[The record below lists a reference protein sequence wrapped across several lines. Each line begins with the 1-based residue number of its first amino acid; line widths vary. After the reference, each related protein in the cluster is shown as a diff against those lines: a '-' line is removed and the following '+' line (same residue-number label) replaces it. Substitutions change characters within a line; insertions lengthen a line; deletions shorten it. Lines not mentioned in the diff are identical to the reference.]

1 MNNKSIGI
9 IGGYGAVGVEA
20 LQYLVKT
27 TGYRVVVGGR
37 NKKRAI
43 AVAEG
48 MGRQVTSK
56 VVDIYDKKSLD
67 DFCRD
72 NSIVLNCTGPSAV
85 VQDRVALAAIRQSIH
100 YVDPGGYNMLYKIL
114 EEKENE
120 IKNKGLRFVISAGLF
135 PGLSEVFPAYIA
147 KTQFESVDY
156 LELYY
161 VGHDRWTYNS
171 AYDIVSSLKEME
183 NYGFVYFDNGR
194 MKKLG
199 KVSGIKKIKLPPPL
213 GSVRVFPFFSPEI
226 LQVVQKYGIKSAQ
239 TYGTNS
245 GIFVPLAMSYIMLF
259 RQYKTQ
265 KQKERSAML
274 IAKAAELDLKKRSPY
289 FIVYLIIEGKMA
301 GKKKRI
307 VAKLAFGDTYKPTG
321 LSLAITARLI
331 LEGAAEKAGRFL
343 LAEGVN
349 MERVISLLEEESFCP
364 EILER
369 S

>member
-1 MNNKSIGI
+1 MTNQRIGI
-9 IGGYGAVGVEA
+9 VGGYGRVGLETAQHLIKITNYDIVISGRSIKKADEA
-20 LQYLVKT
+20 AANL
-27 TGYRVVVGGR
+27 GARVSGQ
-37 NKKRAI
+37 
-43 AVAEG
+43 
-48 MGRQVTSK
+48 M
-56 VVDIYDKKSLD
+56 VDINDQSTLD
-67 DFCRD
+67 VFCRRCD
-72 NSIVLNCTGPSAV
+72 IVINCAGPSAV

-147 KTQFESVDY
+147 KTQFESVNY

-245 GIFVPLAMSYIMLF
+245 GIFVPLTMFYIMLF

-289 FIVYLIIEGKMA
+289 FIMYLIIEGKMA

-307 VAKLAFGDTYKPTG
+307 VSKLVFGDTYKPTG

>member
-27 TGYRVVVGGR
+27 TDYRVVVAGR
-37 NKKRAI
+37 NKKSAK
-43 AVAEG
+43 AVTEG
-48 MGRQVTSK
+48 MGRRVTSK

-72 NSIVLNCTGPSAV
+72 NCIVLNCTGPSAV

-100 YVDPGGYNMLYKIL
+100 YVDPGGYNFLYKIL

-120 IKNKGLRFVISAGLF
+120 IKSKGLKFVISAGLF

-171 AYDIVSSLKEME
+171 AYDIASSLKEIE
-183 NYGFVYFDNGR
+183 NYGFVCFDNGR
-194 MKKLG
+194 IKKLG

-213 GSVRVFPFFSPEI
+213 RSVRAFPFFPPEI

-239 TYGTNS
+239 AYGTNS
-245 GIFVPLAMSYIMLF
+245 GIFVPLAMFYIMLF

-274 IAKAAELDLKKRSPY
+274 IAKAAELDLKKRNPY
-289 FIVYLIIEGKMA
+289 FIVYLIIEGRMA
-301 GKKKRI
+301 GKKRRI
-307 VAKLAFGDTYKPTG
+307 VSKLIFEDTYKPTG

-331 LEGAAEKAGRFL
+331 LEGASERAGRFL
-343 LAEGVN
+343 LPEGVN
-349 MERVISLLEEESFCP
+349 IEKFMFLLEEESFYP